1 MAPKQLLTIGEEGF
15 WAPGGGA
22 NPQGPGS
29 WAEREGQDF
38 VRDHASP
45 AIDFMAIHLWPDN
58 WKDDSEGFI
67 RSWLRDHAAAA
78 KAAGKPVRVRDGGVA
93 WRQGGVKAVPRAGG
107 GGALRP
113 RSGHP
118 RVLAPAPAP
127 PALPHPAPLQ
137 LLLEEY
143 GAWYKQDSD
152 RAKRVAWFKLIADE
166 VAASASSGGALR
178 GALSVYSPERL
189 IARTSPRRHA
199 AMRRWAQAQP
209 AQPAMAEPWLRR
221 AAALQRRA

>member
-78 KAAGKPVRVRDGGVA
+78 KAAGKPVRVSDGGVA

-178 GALSVYSPERL
+178 GALAWQFADSRQVF
-189 IARTSPRRHA
+189 PRSEGGGSGLYGIFESDA
-199 AMRRWAQAQP
+199 AFAVLKSSAKAVTR
-209 AQPAMAEPWLRR
+209 
-221 AAALQRRA
+221 